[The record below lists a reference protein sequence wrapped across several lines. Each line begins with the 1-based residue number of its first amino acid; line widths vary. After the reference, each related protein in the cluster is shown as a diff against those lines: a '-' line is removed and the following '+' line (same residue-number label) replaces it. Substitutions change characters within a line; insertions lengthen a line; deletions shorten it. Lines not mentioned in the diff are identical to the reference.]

1 MSSRSIKRRQPRSVP
16 GKHPAMI
23 GRPAGRWMAARRRMM
38 VAVALLALGLL
49 ALASLRRVAADDRAY
64 RRSALSGEV
73 ERLQPGWRI
82 AVPLVH
88 RIIRLADGPL
98 RVTGEV
104 PIESRSG
111 DRLSLPYEVWATID
125 DSRLAAFLA
134 GPEGRLDPQ
143 EAIDRTAA
151 EALRGWAAGLDSES
165 LVLMQGSAAAEREAR
180 DRLERLGFE
189 GVVVAFGAVTA
200 EGDRIA
206 AITRDALAAGRPPEG
221 GRIALFG
228 LDGADW
234 QIIDPLIERGEL
246 PTLARLKAGGAWG
259 NIKSMTPMLSPLLW
273 TTVATGVSPDRHGII
288 DFLVRDEAS
297 GRQVPVSSHRRKV
310 KALWNIY
317 TDAGRESAFIAW
329 WASWPAEE
337 VLGHLVSDRVA
348 YSLFGYESSAA
359 DLRGATHPPSYFEH
373 IRPALTDDSDITLAE
388 LQRFAP
394 IDEAM
399 FTRQRE
405 QLKSDRTAIRLPV
418 NQLRKI
424 LSSSK
429 SYQTIALDILSR
441 GQPDLFALYYQ
452 GIDEVGHRFA
462 HYMPPKMGM
471 VSDRDFQRYRGVV
484 EEYYRYQD
492 RQLGEVLDKLEPG
505 TTVIVLSDHGF
516 ENGSSRPQDDPPYV
530 EEKPGLWHR
539 RYGIVIFSGPEI
551 RPGRLDTTSLLDIA
565 PTVLY
570 LAGLPVAE
578 DMEGRVLQEAIA
590 LPFLHE
596 YPQRTLASYERIG
609 QPLRRAG
616 EGFDGSPV
624 DQAMIEQL
632 QALGYVGGGGAG
644 GRTPDQPMSMPSG
657 GGGQGETLITGH
669 LNEAALHMQKGDY
682 GAADEAVQKALAVA
696 PDFVGAWLV
705 KGQLAAEQKQYDEA
719 IAAGHK
725 VLELSPEGEPQIYTQ
740 LGHLYADA
748 ARPDE
753 GLAYLRRRVASYPD
767 IAEIRAAIGTL
778 LLAKGEKEAAEQE
791 LLASLRIDP
800 SLSEPLAE
808 LHTLF
813 RGTERILE
821 LEQIVRKGLALDD
834 KSVVH
839 HNWMGLIHEWR
850 SEIAEAEREF
860 KLAIELDPEYTAT
873 MANLGALYG
882 RLGRLEEAIAVLSRA
897 VDKERDNYE
906 AWVNLGAAY
915 GRLGRADDAIDA
927 LETARGLGARTTTL
941 YNALALAYLQAKQR
955 DKALEYL
962 RESLQ
967 IDPEQ
972 QDARELLQAVSR
984 PS

>member
-1 MSSRSIKRRQPRSVP
+1 VTVTVTAI
-16 GKHPAMI
+16 
-23 GRPAGRWMAARRRMM
+23 
-38 VAVALLALGLL
+38 GLL
-49 ALASLRRVAADDRAY
+49 AVASLRPITPEERAY
-64 RRSALSGEV
+64 RRSALTGEV

-82 AVPLVH
+82 AIPLIH
-88 RIIRLADGPL
+88 RIVRLADAPL
-98 RVTGEV
+98 RASGEV
-104 PIESRSG
+104 SIESTSG
-111 DRLSLPYEVWATID
+111 DRLSLPYEVWGTLDEAG
-125 DSRLAAFLA
+125 LAGFLA
-134 GPEGRLDPQ
+134 GPEGGGDPL
-143 EAIDRTAA
+143 AAMKGAASSSLRRWAGDRDSASIVLMRGSTAA
-151 EALRGWAAGLDSES
+151 ED
-165 LVLMQGSAAAEREAR
+165 EAR
-180 DRLERLGFE
+180 GHLEELGFE
-189 GVVVAFGAVTA
+189 GVVVAFKPATA
-200 EGDRIA
+200 DGDLIA
-206 AITRDALAAGRPPEG
+206 RLTRDALAAGRPSQG
-221 GRIALFG
+221 GRIALLG

-246 PTLARLKAGGAWG
+246 PNLARLKAGGAWG

-348 YSLFGYESSAA
+348 YSLFGYESSPA
-359 DLRGATHPPSYFEH
+359 DLQGATYPPSYFEY
-373 IRPALTDDSDITLAE
+373 IRPRLTDDAAISLAE
-388 LQRFAP
+388 LQKFAP

-399 FTRQRE
+399 FVEQRE
-405 QLKSDRTAIRLPV
+405 RLKSDRTAIRLPV

-424 LSSSK
+424 LASSK
-429 SYQTIALDILSR
+429 SYQTIGLDILSH

-452 GIDEVGHRFA
+452 GIDEIGHRFA
-462 HYMPPKMGM
+462 HYMPPKMEM
-471 VSDRDFQRYRGVV
+471 VSQEDFRRYRGVV

-492 RQLGEVLDKLEPG
+492 RQLGEVLDALEPD

-516 ENGSSRPQDDPPYV
+516 ENGSSRPKDDPPYI

-565 PTVLY
+565 PTILY
-570 LAGLPVAE
+570 LSGLPVAE
-578 DMEGRVLQEAIA
+578 DMEGRVVKEAIA
-590 LPFLHE
+590 GSYLDRQPMS
-596 YPQRTLASYERIG
+596 TVASYERIG

-616 EGFDGSPV
+616 AELGGSSV

-632 QALGYVGGGGAG
+632 QALGYVGGGGATDG
-644 GRTPDQPMSMPSG
+644 AGRDQPMSVPSAG
-657 GGGQGETLITGH
+657 GAQGETLITGH
-669 LNEAALHMQKGDY
+669 LNEAALLMQKGNY
-682 GAADEAVQKALAVA
+682 PAAEEAVEKALALA
-696 PDFVGAWLV
+696 PNFVGAWLV
-705 KGQLAAEQKQYDEA
+705 KGQLAAEQKKYDQAIEA
-719 IAAGHK
+719 GRK
-725 VLELSPEGEPQIYTQ
+725 VLELSPEGEPHIYTQ
-740 LGHLYADA
+740 LGHIYAEA
-748 ARPDE
+748 GRPDE
-753 GLAYLRRRVASYPD
+753 GLDYLRRMAASYPD
-767 IAEIRAAIGTL
+767 IGEIRAAMGAL
-778 LLAKGEKEAAEQE
+778 LLEKGEKEAAEKE

-800 SLSEPLAE
+800 ALSEPLAE

-813 RGTERILE
+813 RGTDRILE
-821 LEQIVRKGLALDD
+821 LEDIVRQGLALDD

-850 SEIAEAEREF
+850 KEIPDAEREF

-873 MANLGALYG
+873 MANLGAMYG
-882 RLGRLEEAIAVLSRA
+882 RLGRLDEAIAVLTRA
-897 VDKERDNYE
+897 VDKEKDNVE

-915 GRLGRADDAIDA
+915 GRLGRAPEAIKA

-955 DKALEYL
+955 DRALEYL
-962 RESLQ
+962 KESLE
-967 IDPEQ
+967 IDPDQ
-972 QDARELLQAVSR
+972 TDARELLNAVSR

>member
-1 MSSRSIKRRQPRSVP
+1 MPSRSKQRRQPPSVP
-16 GKHPAMI
+16 DKHPAMI
-23 GRPAGRWMAARRRMM
+23 GRPAGRRMAARRKIIV
-38 VAVALLALGLL
+38 VAALLALGLL

-64 RRSALSGEV
+64 RRSALNGEV

-82 AVPLVH
+82 AVPLLH

-111 DRLSLPYEVWATID
+111 DRLRLPYEVWATID
-125 DSRLAAFLA
+125 EARLAAFLA
-134 GPEGRLDPQ
+134 GPEGRLAPQ
-143 EAIDRTAA
+143 EALDRTAA
-151 EALRGWAAGLDSES
+151 GALRGWAAGLDSES
-165 LVLMQGSAAAEREAR
+165 IVLMQGSGAAEREAR
-180 DRLERLGFE
+180 GELERLGFE
-189 GVVVAFGAVTA
+189 GVVVAFRAATA

-206 AITRDALAAGRPPEG
+206 SITRDALAAGRPPGG

-246 PTLARLKAGGAWG
+246 PTLARLKAGGSWG
-259 NIKSMTPMLSPLLW
+259 NIKSMIPMLSPLLW

-297 GRQVPVSSHRRKV
+297 GKQVPVSSHRRKV

-317 TDAGRESAFIAW
+317 SDAGRESAFIAW
-329 WASWPAEE
+329 WATWPAEE

-359 DLRGATHPPSYFEH
+359 DLQGATHPPSYFDH
-373 IRPALTDDSDITLAE
+373 IRPRLTDDSDITLAE

-399 FTRQRE
+399 FTEQRE
-405 QLKSDRTAIRLPV
+405 ELKSDRTAIRLPV

-452 GIDEVGHRFA
+452 GIDEIGHRFA
-462 HYMPPKMGM
+462 HYMPPKMAM
-471 VSDRDFQRYRGVV
+471 VSERDFQRYRGVV

-516 ENGSSRPQDDPPYV
+516 ENGSSRPPDDLPYI
-530 EEKPGLWHR
+530 EAKPGLWHR
-539 RYGIVIFSGPEI
+539 RYGMLIFSGPEI

-578 DMEGRVLQEAIA
+578 DMEGRVVQEAIA
-590 LPFLHE
+590 GPFLRE

-609 QPLRRAG
+609 QPLRGAG
-616 EGFDGSPV
+616 DGSDGSPV

-632 QALGYVGGGGAG
+632 QALGYVGGGAG
-644 GRTPDQPMSMPSG
+644 GGTPDQPMSIASA

-682 GAADEAVQKALAVA
+682 RAADEAVQKALALA
-696 PDFVGAWLV
+696 PDFVGTWLV
-705 KGQLAAEQKQYDEA
+705 KGQLASEQKKYDEA
-719 IAAGHK
+719 IEAGHK
-725 VLELSPEGEPQIYTQ
+725 VLEMSPEGEPQIYTQ
-740 LGHLYADA
+740 LGHIYADA
-748 ARPDE
+748 ARLDE
-753 GLAYLRRRVASYPD
+753 GLAYLRRKAASYPD
-767 IAEIRAAIGTL
+767 IGEIRSAIGTL
-778 LLAKGEKEAAEQE
+778 LLERGEKEAAEQE

-821 LEQIVRKGLALDD
+821 LEQIVQKGLALDD

-850 SEIAEAEREF
+850 NEMADAEREF

-882 RLGRLEEAIAVLSRA
+882 RLGRLNEAIAVLSRA
-897 VDKERDNYE
+897 VDKERDNLE

-915 GRLGRADDAIDA
+915 GRLGRAEDAIDA

-941 YNALALAYLQAKQR
+941 YNALALAYLQARQR

-967 IDPEQ
+967 IDPDQ
-972 QDARELLQAVSR
+972 RDARELLDAVSR